1 MSDLTQSAIKAALEG
16 RWDEAIEINTKL
28 IKQNPDD
35 IKALNRLGYALLQQG
50 NFTRSIQIYKK
61 VLDLDPTH
69 PLADKN
75 LKLAIRLEAESE
87 KGIVRSKRSKNRIP
101 GVFLKEPG
109 KTKRIPLVNTTTRLV
124 IDKRQ
129 IGEVLKI
136 NITKKCI
143 EVRTLE
149 GEYIGAFPD
158 DISFHLNNF
167 LKLGCRYTV
176 HIYEINY
183 PLIYVFVREVYRDP
197 SIPEPTFKHFH

>member
-1 MSDLTQSAIKAALEG
+1 MPNLTQSAIKAALEG

-28 IKQNPDD
+28 IKQKPDD
-35 IKALNRLGYALLQQG
+35 TNALNRLGYALLQQG
-50 NFTRSIQIYKK
+50 SFTRSIQIYKK
-61 VLDLDPTH
+61 VLDLDPSH
-69 PLADKN
+69 PLAGKN
-75 LKLAIRLEAESE
+75 LKRAIRLKAEST
-87 KGIVRSKRSKNRIP
+87 KAIVQSNPPKNRIP
-101 GVFLKEPG
+101 GVFLKEQG
-109 KTKRIPLVNTTTRLV
+109 KTRRIPLVNTTTRLV

-158 DISFHLNNF
+158 DISFYLNN
-167 LKLGCRYTV
+167 LIKLGCRYTV

-197 SIPEPTFKHFH
+197 SIPKPTFKHFH